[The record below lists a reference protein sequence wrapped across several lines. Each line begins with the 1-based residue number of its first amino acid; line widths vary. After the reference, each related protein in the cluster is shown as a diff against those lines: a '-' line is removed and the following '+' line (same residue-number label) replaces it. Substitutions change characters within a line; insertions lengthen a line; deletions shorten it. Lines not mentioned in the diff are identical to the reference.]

1 MVSEKERGGG
11 SEMDRLPEHVPG
23 WLRELRYAL
32 WLPVYLLSFFLLER
46 LITDSYWATQLP
58 LDDLIP
64 FCPPFVV
71 FYCLWYPLLAAVGL
85 YLLAA
90 DRPGFRR
97 YMAFLASTFFLSLLI
112 WVLLPSGQDLRL
124 DLTGRT
130 DFISRWIAALY
141 AVDTNTNVFPSVHVV
156 GSIGAAWAVWDCAD
170 LRRRRWPGPAATV
183 LAFFICLSTLL
194 IKQHTV
200 LDVACGAALAT
211 AVGAVVYRRQLI
223 QMHRRLWSNLH
234 LRRAPDGA

>member
-1 MVSEKERGGG
+1 MY
-11 SEMDRLPEHVPG
+11 RLPERLTAP
-23 WLRELRYAL
+23 LRELRYAL

-64 FCPPFVV
+64 FRPEFVV
-71 FYCLWYPLLAAVGL
+71 FYCLWYPLLITVGL

-90 DRPGFRR
+90 DQPGFRR
-97 YMAFLASTFFLSLLI
+97 YMAFLAATFFLSLLI
-112 WVLLPSGQDLRL
+112 WFLLPSGQDLRP

-130 DFISRWIAALY
+130 DFFSRWVASLY

-156 GSIGAAWAVWDCAD
+156 GSIGAAWAVWDCQA
-170 LRRRRWPGPAATV
+170 LRRRRWPGVATTI
-183 LAFFICLSTLL
+183 LACLICLSTLF
-194 IKQHTV
+194 IKQHAL
-200 LDVACGAALAT
+200 LDAVCGTALAA
-211 AVGAVVYRRQLI
+211 AVGAVVYRHQLARL
-223 QMHRRLWSNLH
+223 HRRVRTTLR

>member
-1 MVSEKERGGG
+1 MWYSIQKGGVAA
-11 SEMDRLPEHVPG
+11 MNRLPAHMREI
-23 WLRELRYAL
+23 LRELRWAL
-32 WLPVYLLSFFLLER
+32 WVPVYLICFFLLER
-46 LITDSYWATQLP
+46 LIVHGYWATQLP
-58 LDDLIP
+58 LDRLIP
-64 FCPPFVV
+64 FQPAFVV
-71 FYCLWYPLLAAVGL
+71 FYCLWYPLLVAVGL
-85 YLLAA
+85 FLLVK

-97 YMAFLASTFFLSLLI
+97 YMAFLAGSFFLSLLI
-112 WVLLPSGQDLRL
+112 WALLPNGQDLRP
-124 DLTGRT
+124 DLTGQT
-130 DFISRWIAALY
+130 GFFSRWVASLY
-141 AVDTNTNVFPSVHVV
+141 AIDTNTNVFPSVHVV

-223 QMHRRLWSNLH
+223 QMHRRLWSNLR